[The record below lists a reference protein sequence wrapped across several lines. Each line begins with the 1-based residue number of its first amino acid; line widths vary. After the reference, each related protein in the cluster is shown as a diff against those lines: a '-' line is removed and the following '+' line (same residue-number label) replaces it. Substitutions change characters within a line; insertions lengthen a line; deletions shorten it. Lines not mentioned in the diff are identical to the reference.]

1 MSDMEKDWDYLDE
14 NYKESENKVRSF
26 EEIMAECKTLDDFD
40 DDYDNILDSGVSLLK
55 TVEDV
60 KNVRELIAKGKSVK
74 EIAADLGLE
83 ENYITVIAVTLN
95 SSTDDDND
103 IAIAHLV
110 MME

>member
-74 EIAADLGLE
+74 EIAADLKASFESISLATMGCILKC
-83 ENYITVIAVTLN
+83 YTPK
-95 SSTDDDND
+95 
-103 IAIAHLV
+103 
-110 MME
+110 